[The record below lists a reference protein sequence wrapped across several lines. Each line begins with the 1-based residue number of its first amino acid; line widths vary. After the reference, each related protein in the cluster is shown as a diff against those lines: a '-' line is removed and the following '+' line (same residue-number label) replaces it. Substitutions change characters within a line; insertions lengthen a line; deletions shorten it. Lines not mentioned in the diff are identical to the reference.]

1 MAQAF
6 SPQADA
12 EIEAILKRYPER
24 LAALIPTLWVAQR
37 QFGWLSQETLE
48 LVARRLDL
56 APAQVISTATFYT
69 MFHKKPVGRY
79 HVQVCRNISCYLRG
93 ADDVTAAASAKLG
106 VKPGQTTPDGRFTLE
121 EVECLAACGRGPV
134 VQVNTVYHE
143 WQTPESVHAL
153 IDQLAAQDAAKGGA

>member
-12 EIEAILKRYPER
+12 EIEAILKRYPDR

-37 QFGWLSQETLE
+37 EFGWISPETME
-48 LVARRLDL
+48 LVARRLEV
-56 APAQVISTATFYT
+56 APAKVVATATFYT
-69 MFHKKPVGRY
+69 MFHKKPVGRH

-93 ADDVTAAASAKLG
+93 ADEVTAAAAAKLG
-106 VKPGQTTPDGRFTLE
+106 IRPGETTADGRFTLE

-134 VQVNTVYHE
+134 VQVNADYHE
-143 WQTPESVHAL
+143 WQTAESVAAL
-153 IDQLAAQDAAKGGA
+153 LDQLAALPAPKGAV